1 MRALTYAYETKD
13 KGESE
18 LCMLLVR
25 LYYLAAKMKMKDDD
39 LNGPFYK
46 VAWKQLNNVL

>member
-1 MRALTYAYETKD
+1 MSLEFESLQDIAEAMTVKG
-13 KGESE
+13 KGEAQ

-46 VAWKQLNNVL
+46 VA